1 MSTSVKLSK
10 LAREKEEARNIVK
23 EVINFG
29 VSDSQLYDI
38 ILGLAMNIEDNNAMK
53 DITAILKKYITK
65 INNEENA
72 DNNSINQIAEKSKI
86 IIN

>member
-10 LAREKEEARNIVK
+10 LAREKEEARNIVN
-23 EVINFG
+23 EVIKFG

-38 ILGLAMNIEDNNAMK
+38 MLGLAMNIEDNNAMK
-53 DITAILKKYITK
+53 DIAHVLKKYITK
-65 INNEENA
+65 INNEENT
-72 DNNSINQIAEKSKI
+72 DNNNTNQVTEKSKI